1 MFTFDFNFN
10 LSSFFVRFA
19 LFSSQQSRKYIL
31 YFSLSLSLFTAYP
44 LSLYTFTFNGL
55 GNVLSHSI
63 LSENQT
69 GVFPFLCRGNMMLRR
84 RGKKTGVNISLP
96 WQQARP
102 LHSRS
107 PFPVLAGISAVN
119 PFLQCCLI
127 LLDIA

>member
-1 MFTFDFNFN
+1 MFSFDFNFN
-10 LSSFFVRFA
+10 HSSFFVRFA
-19 LFSSQQSRKYIL
+19 LFSSQQSHEYIS

-55 GNVLSHSI
+55 GNFLV

-69 GVFPFLCRGNMMLRR
+69 GVFPFLCSGNMMPRR

-96 WQQARP
+96 RQQARP

>member
-1 MFTFDFNFN
+1 MFTFYFNFN
-10 LSSFFVRFA
+10 LSSFFVCFA

-44 LSLYTFTFNGL
+44 LSLYIFTFTFNGL

-119 PFLQCCLI
+119 PFLQS
-127 LLDIA
+127 LLDIT